1 MIMFKI
7 INLGKTIFESKE
19 RNRALD
25 FFNENKNR
33 YEKKNIYYNLKVV
46 DKNNKIIIEKV
57 GK

>member
-1 MIMFKI
+1 MIMFKV
-7 INLGKTIFESKE
+7 INLGKTIFETKE

-25 FFNENKNR
+25 YFTENKNR

-46 DKNNKIIIEKV
+46 DRNNKIIVEKV